1 MNHDTMLSTR
11 VESISS
17 IKFFKHLQ
25 LGDAVFH
32 SHTYRQITLKNHHTD
47 AYAQQGEIRYWQTEV
62 FFMVVKD
69 VDSVLTCGAVL
80 AQMPK
85 RGNILPVQYQ
95 ATLGFPV
102 NHIVPIYIVCLGLIV
117 DACIYIFIIHQLFSL
132 VRDWP
137 KRITWANI
145 PQFLKP
151 MNNKHNSL
159 PRLQQ
164 VIQIRC

>member
-1 MNHDTMLSTR
+1 MNHGTMLSTR

-47 AYAQQGEIRYWQTEV
+47 AYAQEGEIRYWQTEV

-85 RGNILPVQYQ
+85 SETFCQYSTKQ
-95 ATLGFPV
+95 HWAFQSITLFPFTLSV
-102 NHIVPIYIVCLGLIV
+102 S
-117 DACIYIFIIHQLFSL
+117 D
-132 VRDWP
+132 
-137 KRITWANI
+137 
-145 PQFLKP
+145 
-151 MNNKHNSL
+151 
-159 PRLQQ
+159 
-164 VIQIRC
+164 